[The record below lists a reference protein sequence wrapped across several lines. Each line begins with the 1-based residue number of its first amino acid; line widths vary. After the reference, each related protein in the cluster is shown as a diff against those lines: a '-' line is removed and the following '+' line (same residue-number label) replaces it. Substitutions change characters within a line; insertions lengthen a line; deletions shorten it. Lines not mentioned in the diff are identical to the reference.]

1 MNLRSSG
8 RTTTCSQPLSHLPIL
23 GSLILLGFGSLSLYR
38 PGKFLAI
45 MLVTLSEPKD
55 LPVPSTLKFRF
66 GFLNIILFLRNV
78 GSFFLSLLMYV
89 CITAQ
94 P

>member
-1 MNLRSSG
+1 MNARSSG

-45 MLVTLSEPKD
+45 MLITLSEPKD
-55 LPVPSTLKFRF
+55 SSVPSTLIFRF

-78 GSFFLSLLMYV
+78 GSFFSFPFMYV
-89 CITAQ
+89 CITGQ